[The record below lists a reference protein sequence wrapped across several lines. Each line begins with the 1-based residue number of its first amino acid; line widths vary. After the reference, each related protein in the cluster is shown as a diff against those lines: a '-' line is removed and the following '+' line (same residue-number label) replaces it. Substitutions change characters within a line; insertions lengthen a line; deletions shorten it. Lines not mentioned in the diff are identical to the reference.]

1 MALHH
6 FDTKNARLRVRI
18 IIAAIGRLKDGG
30 ERDLFDRYA
39 KRIDQSGRSMS
50 LGPLTVIELPESRA
64 ADAAQRK
71 SDESARLLKAA
82 STAQAIIALD
92 EFGQILTSSAF
103 ATRLAQFR
111 DDGIGTI
118 ALLLGGPDGH
128 GSDVL
133 AAAKLKLS
141 LGAMT
146 LPHGL
151 ARVIVAEQLY
161 RATTILSGHPY
172 HRA

>member
-1 MALHH
+1 M
-6 FDTKNARLRVRI
+6 RI
-18 IIAAIGRLKDGG
+18 ILAAIGKLKDSG

-39 KRIDQSGRSMS
+39 KRIDQSGRSLS
-50 LGPLTVIELPESRA
+50 LGPLIIVELPESRA
-64 ADAAQRK
+64 PDVIARK
-71 SDESARLLKAA
+71 LDESARLLKAVSA
-82 STAQAIIALD
+82 AQAIIALD
-92 EFGQILTSSAF
+92 EFGHNLSSTAF

-111 DDGIGTI
+111 DEGLGTV

-128 GSDVL
+128 GPDVL
-133 AAAKLKLS
+133 ASAKLKLS

>member
-1 MALHH
+1 M
-6 FDTKNARLRVRI
+6 RI
-18 IIAAIGRLKDGG
+18 IIAAIGKLKDSG

-39 KRIDQSGRSMS
+39 KRIDQSGRSQS

-64 ADAAQRK
+64 LEVASRK
-71 SDESARLLKAA
+71 SDESTRLLKAVSA
-82 STAQAIIALD
+82 AQAIVALD
-92 EFGQILTSSAF
+92 EFGHNLTSTAF

-111 DDGIGTI
+111 DEGVGTI

-128 GSDVL
+128 GADVI

>member
-1 MALHH
+1 MALRH
-6 FDTKNARLRVRI
+6 FDTKKARLRVHL
-18 IIAAIGRLKDGG
+18 IIAAIGKLKDSG

-39 KRIDQSGRSMS
+39 KRVGQSGRSVS
-50 LGPLTVIELPESRA
+50 LGPLTIIELPESRA
-64 ADAAQRK
+64 ADAASRK
-71 SDESARLLKAA
+71 ADESARLLKAV
-82 STAQAIIALD
+82 STAETIIALD
-92 EFGQILTSSAF
+92 EFGQNLSSTAF
-103 ATRLAQFR
+103 ANRLAEFR
-111 DDGIGTI
+111 DGGLSTI

-128 GSDVL
+128 GPDVL
-133 AAAKLKLS
+133 ATAKLKLS

>member
-1 MALHH
+1 M
-6 FDTKNARLRVRI
+6 RI
-18 IIAAIGRLKDGG
+18 IIAAVGRLKDSG

-39 KRIDQSGRSMS
+39 KRIDQSGRSVS
-50 LGPLTVIELPESRA
+50 VGPLTVVDLPESRA
-64 ADAAQRK
+64 ADVASRK
-71 SDESARLLKAA
+71 ADESSRLLKAA
-82 STAQAIIALD
+82 STAQTIIALD
-92 EFGQILTSSAF
+92 EFGLNLTSAAF
-103 ATRLAQFR
+103 ASRLAQFR
-111 DDGIGTI
+111 DDGTGTL

-128 GSDVL
+128 GPEVL

-141 LGAMT
+141 LSAMT

-151 ARVIVAEQLY
+151 ARVILAEQLY